1 VRFNRQVT
9 ERSLSIRL
17 LRPFARVTAGDATL
31 LLALQR
37 SGVGPDELG
46 DPETRLPHR
55 AVMTLLQELVSA
67 KNDPSIGL
75 RAGSSVEPGDFD
87 ALEYAAR
94 SCADF
99 RGAIGC
105 QSRYMRVL
113 NEAAQTDLRE
123 EGDRATWEFRIVD
136 GVQQVPAA
144 NDFVVA
150 CAITFSRMY
159 ADGFP
164 EHPREVHL
172 MHLDATDPGGYARV
186 FGPNVKL
193 GMPHNAC
200 VFDRRLLNLPM
211 RRADPTVSMEFE
223 ALTRAL
229 AERLRVQQGVAARVR
244 ELVFSRLRSRQ
255 SGMASV
261 GSAMGVSV
269 ATLRRRLA
277 EEGTTHSE
285 ILDGVRRDLAM
296 LYLCDSRMPIR
307 EIAFL
312 LGYAQSNAFLNAFR
326 RWTAGMAPAD
336 YRAQHRKV

>member
-1 VRFNRQVT
+1 M

-17 LRPFARVTAGDATL
+17 LRPFARVTSGDAAL
-31 LLALQR
+31 VLALQR
-37 SGVGPDELG
+37 SGVGPGELS

-55 AVMTLLQELVSA
+55 AVMTLLEELVSG
-67 KNDPSIGL
+67 KSDRSIGL
-75 RAGSSVEPGDFD
+75 RAGCGVEPGDFD

-94 SCADF
+94 SCPDL

-105 QSRYMRVL
+105 QIRYMRVL

-159 ADGFP
+159 ADIP

-172 MHLDATDPGGYARV
+172 MHLDATDPAGYARV

-193 GMPHNAC
+193 GMPHNAV
-200 VFDRRLLNLPM
+200 VFDRRLLDFPM
-211 RRADPTVSMEFE
+211 RRADPNISMEFE
-223 ALTRAL
+223 ARTRGL

-244 ELVFSRLRSRQ
+244 EIVFSRLRGGQ
-255 SGMASV
+255 YGMVSV
-261 GSAMGVSV
+261 AAAMAVSV

-285 ILDGVRRDLAM
+285 ILDGVRRDLAT

-312 LGYAQSNAFLNAFR
+312 LGYAQSKAFHNAFR
-326 RWTAGMAPAD
+326 RWTAGVTPAS
-336 YRAQHRKV
+336 YRAQHRKP

>member
-1 VRFNRQVT
+1 MGSTRQVI
-9 ERSLSIRL
+9 ERSLSVRL
-17 LRPFARVTAGDATL
+17 LRPFARVTSGDAAL
-31 LLALQR
+31 VLALQR
-37 SGVGPDELG
+37 RGVGTAELG
-46 DPETRLPHR
+46 DPESRLPHR
-55 AVMTLLQELVSA
+55 TVMTLLQDLVSG
-67 KNDPSIGL
+67 KNDASIGL
-75 RAGSSVEPGDFD
+75 RAGCGVEPGDFD

-94 SCADF
+94 SCADL

-105 QSRYMRVL
+105 LIRYMSVL

-150 CAITFSRMY
+150 CWITFSRMY
-159 ADGFP
+159 ADVP

-172 MHLDATDPGGYARV
+172 MHLDATDPAGYARV

-200 VFDRRLLNLPM
+200 VFDRKLLDLPM
-211 RRADPTVSMEFE
+211 RRADSGLSMEFE
-223 ALTRAL
+223 ARTREL

-244 ELVFSRLRSRQ
+244 EIVFSRLRSGQ

-261 GSAMGVSV
+261 AAAMAVSV
-269 ATLRRRLA
+269 PTLRRRLA
-277 EEGTTHSE
+277 EDGTTHSE
-285 ILDGVRRDLAM
+285 ILDSVRRDLAM
-296 LYLCDSRMPIR
+296 VYLSDSRMPIR

-312 LGYAQSNAFLNAFR
+312 LGYAQAKAFHNAFK
-326 RWTAGMAPAD
+326 RWTAGMTPAD
-336 YRAQHRKV
+336 YRARHRKP